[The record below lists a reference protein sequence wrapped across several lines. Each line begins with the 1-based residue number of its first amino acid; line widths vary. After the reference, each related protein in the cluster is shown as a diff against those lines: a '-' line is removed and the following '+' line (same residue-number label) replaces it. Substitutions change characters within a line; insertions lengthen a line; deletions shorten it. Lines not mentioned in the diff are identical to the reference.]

1 MADEPILRLCDA
13 LDQRPKATARDIVA
27 HMQCF
32 GPSGEPLFT
41 SEQIA
46 TLLRKVGQIA
56 LDAAEEGDDRR
67 LKRMLDVQIKL
78 AAVNQKLQEL
88 AGTGDEADDILARLR
103 ERQRAA
109 GA

>member
-32 GPSGEPLFT
+32 GPNGEPLFT
-41 SEQIA
+41 TEQIA

-88 AGTGDEADDILARLR
+88 AGTRDEADDILTRLR